1 MNKPKL
7 NDPDVETTTTK
18 PIIETQ
24 CTSCSKYPLKNYKIN
39 FKEQE
44 EQKIIQEAKRL
55 GYEYKNTIDYI
66 KLTKGFRTI
75 LIDKEDIDYTA
86 YDNEYNDN
94 IYINVQEHLLIT
106 KILTYLGGL

>member
-7 NDPDVETTTTK
+7 NDLDVETTTTK

-44 EQKIIQEAKRL
+44 EQKIIQEANEL
-55 GYEYKNTIDYI
+55 GYEYLKNDFYIDLTRGTKRITIDI
-66 KLTKGFRTI
+66 QEL
-75 LIDKEDIDYTA
+75 DYSCFDTELNV
-86 YDNEYNDN
+86 DLS
-94 IYINVQEHLLIT
+94 INCEEHLLLT